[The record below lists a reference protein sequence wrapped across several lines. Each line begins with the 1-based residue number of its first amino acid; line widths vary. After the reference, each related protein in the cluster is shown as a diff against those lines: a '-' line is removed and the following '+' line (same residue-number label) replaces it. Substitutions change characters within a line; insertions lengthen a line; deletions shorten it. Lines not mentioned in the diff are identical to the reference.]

1 MEGTCH
7 VLSDKTMSEGW
18 VGLRLVHDTDVI
30 WPPAVLAVSGELK
43 LVESCRKGT
52 VRQLI
57 LSKNSAPEV

>member
-1 MEGTCH
+1 
-7 VLSDKTMSEGW
+7 MSEGW
-18 VGLRLVHDTDVI
+18 VGLRLVRDTDVV

-52 VRQLI
+52 VSQLI